1 MRRARAPCRP
11 CLGRAAAR
19 RRRGRCRRR
28 RRAADRLSAREP
40 RSDPRSARGPAAA
53 SARGRPRAAR
63 HRHSCAQ
70 AASPAGPTRS
80 SASAPRRC
88 TCRSRA
94 ASCPHHTRA
103 RRINRT
109 GTRQSDAWGCSQ
121 PRTPE
126 RRPMSASHTELE
138 TVNVRL
144 ADGAATVELNRPE
157 RLNAWNGQ
165 LGADL
170 LSALRAAAADDSV
183 RAIILTGAGRAFSS
197 GADLREVG
205 GGDATPEERPDVYTM
220 LTERYHPIIETIREI
235 GKPVVASVN
244 GAAAGIGCSLA
255 LCCDLI
261 LAAESAYFLLAFVNI
276 GLAPDGGSSVF
287 VPARVGMTRATEMA
301 MLGERVAAKQALEW
315 GLINRVV
322 PDAELAAETST
333 LAARLASGPTR
344 SYAAAKR
351 QVNNWVYS
359 RMAEQLELEARIQQE
374 MAGSEDFVEG
384 VAAFVQKRPARF
396 SGS

>member
-1 MRRARAPCRP
+1 
-11 CLGRAAAR
+11 
-19 RRRGRCRRR
+19 
-28 RRAADRLSAREP
+28 
-40 RSDPRSARGPAAA
+40 
-53 SARGRPRAAR
+53 
-63 HRHSCAQ
+63 
-70 AASPAGPTRS
+70 
-80 SASAPRRC
+80 
-88 TCRSRA
+88 
-94 ASCPHHTRA
+94 
-103 RRINRT
+103 
-109 GTRQSDAWGCSQ
+109 
-121 PRTPE
+121 
-126 RRPMSASHTELE
+126 MSASHTELE

-144 ADGAATVELNRPE
+144 SDGAATVELNRPE
-157 RLNAWNGQ
+157 RLNAWNSQ

-170 LSALRAAAADDSV
+170 LSALRTAAADDAV
-183 RAIILTGAGRAFSS
+183 RAVVVTGSGRAFSS

-205 GGDATPEERPDVYTM
+205 ADAPPEERPDVYTM
-220 LTERYHPIIETIREI
+220 LTERYHPIMETIREM
-235 GKPVVASVN
+235 GKPVLASVN

-255 LCCDLI
+255 LCCDLVV
-261 LAAESAYFLLAFVNI
+261 AAESAYFLLAFVNI

-301 MLGERVAAKQALEW
+301 MLGERVAAGKALEW

-322 PDAELAAETST
+322 ADADLAAETST

-374 MAGSEDFVEG
+374 MAGSEDFLEG